1 MSEQAPQTV
10 YVQAS
15 QGTSG
20 KAITIFVLSLVNL
33 FMFPV
38 LPAIIAL
45 AMAGGA
51 EREIA
56 LTGQKGGDL
65 LKAGKVISWIGLIL
79 QLGGIILVFFLVMGG
94 LFLGAAT
101 H

>member
-15 QGTSG
+15 QSTNG
-20 KAITIFVLSLVNL
+20 KAIAIFVLSLLNL

-38 LPAIIAL
+38 IPAIIAL

-56 LTGQKGGDL
+56 LNGQKGEDL
-65 LKAGKVISWIGLIL
+65 VKAGKIISWIGLVI
-79 QLGGIILVFFLVMGG
+79 QLGGAMLVFFLIMGG